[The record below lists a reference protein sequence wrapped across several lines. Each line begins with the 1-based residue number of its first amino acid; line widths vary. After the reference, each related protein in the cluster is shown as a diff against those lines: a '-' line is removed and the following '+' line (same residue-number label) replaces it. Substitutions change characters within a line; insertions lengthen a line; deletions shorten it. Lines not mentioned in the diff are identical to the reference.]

1 MTTHH
6 TIDWIHKYRKYK
18 SKYFELKQRMGLY
31 NQSGGQQP
39 KVEIDAKKELPEI
52 KLAEAVDMNNAKGDE
67 TVTKNKVV
75 DTKTKETDESIKNL
89 ITIKAMNGA
98 QPTCGKISPGGLFI
112 LVGYNTGQCCI
123 YQMSTGEMILN
134 EPFQTECS
142 KINDVDWAEGSM
154 LFVVGGDIDESY
166 EPSQTSTLICRMLY
180 NGNESIE
187 EDLDKD
193 GEFTNIEIV
202 SVKLDTQSK
211 SIEYI
216 QWENNLIFAGYND
229 NDKFKILLFKD
240 DVKTEYNDE
249 QLELNDEQLEVNDEQ
264 LEVNDGKLE
273 SFESMEFDNDEF
285 LELDNPKQKG
295 GMPPLKKEM
304 DENLELNEI
313 EFIEEDNDMD
323 INDNPKRNNVMPV
336 SANGNEFKLIPF
348 EEHSF
353 TVKGKGMSFNADK
366 SKLSIIVDDAA
377 NTTIITISANVSG
390 SPILEDKEYIT
401 NSKIKPKKITS
412 NSDKILLL
420 GEGIEEI
427 DITEPMDDTKSIEPL
442 TIILPDDM
450 KLPILC
456 SYNPVTT
463 NELLVCSQDK
473 LCIYDTTTKS
483 CIKTIDH
490 KLTPTIND
498 VDWRSSVTS
507 EERFFITI
515 TDTDIRVW
523 CMDCDSGKQNRHITC
538 DDSTS
543 CADDGEG
550 KDDDDS
556 TEGDAKSTD
565 SADSIDSVDS
575 AEK

>member
-1 MTTHH
+1 
-6 TIDWIHKYRKYK
+6 
-18 SKYFELKQRMGLY
+18 
-31 NQSGGQQP
+31 
-39 KVEIDAKKELPEI
+39 
-52 KLAEAVDMNNAKGDE
+52 
-67 TVTKNKVV
+67 
-75 DTKTKETDESIKNL
+75 
-89 ITIKAMNGA
+89 
-98 QPTCGKISPGGLFI
+98 
-112 LVGYNTGQCCI
+112 
-123 YQMSTGEMILN
+123 
-134 EPFQTECS
+134 
-142 KINDVDWAEGSM
+142 
-154 LFVVGGDIDESY
+154 
-166 EPSQTSTLICRMLY
+166 
-180 NGNESIE
+180 
-187 EDLDKD
+187 
-193 GEFTNIEIV
+193 
-202 SVKLDTQSK
+202 
-211 SIEYI
+211 
-216 QWENNLIFAGYND
+216 
-229 NDKFKILLFKD
+229 
-240 DVKTEYNDE
+240 
-249 QLELNDEQLEVNDEQ
+249 
-264 LEVNDGKLE
+264 
-273 SFESMEFDNDEF
+273 
-285 LELDNPKQKG
+285 
-295 GMPPLKKEM
+295 
-304 DENLELNEI
+304 
-313 EFIEEDNDMD
+313 MD

-483 CIKTIDH
+483 CIKTLDH